1 MFMNAGRFERATAGA
16 DGDLAPFEV
25 TEELGP
31 FIVGGDPVLLGGTQC
46 ATAGEERQVGLD
58 GFAGVDGLVTEGD
71 VDVAMPGDDLR
82 DMRRQATHDG
92 VGDEDPAEVVR
103 REAQRAALAVGE
115 AGVGESGGEDVA
127 DRAVGHSALLAAE
140 LALEQPGRGRL
151 PHAFSSVVGGY
162 GRDRSGIAADTADDG
177 RQHVGEFGADTY

>member
-58 GFAGVDGLVTEGD
+58 GFVGVDGPLEPRVTLKSRWP
-71 VDVAMPGDDLR
+71 AMICAICGGRPL
-82 DMRRQATHDG
+82 MMVSVMKIRRKSCG
-92 VGDEDPAEVVR
+92 VK
-103 REAQRAALAVGE
+103 
-115 AGVGESGGEDVA
+115 
-127 DRAVGHSALLAAE
+127 
-140 LALEQPGRGRL
+140 
-151 PHAFSSVVGGY
+151 
-162 GRDRSGIAADTADDG
+162 RSG
-177 RQHVGEFGADTY
+177 RPSRSVRPV